1 MLSINL
7 TIHNKDFLV
16 RECLER
22 IKRFT
27 KGKYE
32 IVGVIDGCTDRSEEI
47 LDTFINENPNISIR
61 KIIADDVF
69 ETKANNIAAKNSGG
83 DFIAIIQDDML
94 INEDGWDLRMLK
106 PFNEFSDVFS
116 VTSRCSHNWMINEA
130 SKHINMEKIP
140 DGIWSDI
147 LIHLDHADRNNT
159 PRDSFEIRDSS
170 NRGPLLINHSDFE
183 KLGYFD
189 EIFAPLDMDDH
200 DLHYRAKIELGK
212 VTGLYWI
219 DYISDINWGGTR
231 ENGIPKQWALDSNH
245 KNQKMIYKRHLEYLI
260 GGNIESRKLKSK

>member
-7 TIHNKDFLV
+7 TIHNKDFLLAGS
-16 RECLER
+16 LER
-22 IKRFT
+22 IKKFT
-27 KGKYE
+27 SGKYE
-32 IVGVIDGCTDRSEEI
+32 IVSVLDGCTDKSEEI
-47 LDTFINENPNISIR
+47 LDSFMKNNPEIKIKKILADNI
-61 KIIADDVF
+61 F
-69 ETKANNIAAKNSGG
+69 ETKSNNIAAKNSSG

-94 INEDGWDLRMLK
+94 INEYGWDIRMLE
-106 PFNEFSDVFS
+106 PFRAFSDVFS
-116 VTSRCSHNWMINEA
+116 VTSRCSHNWKINEESA
-130 SKHINMEKIP
+130 HIHMEKIP

-159 PRDSFEIRDSS
+159 SRDSFEIRDSS

-183 KLGYFD
+183 KIGYFD
-189 EIFAPLDMDDH
+189 EEFFPQDMDDH

-231 ENGIPKQWALDSNH
+231 ENGITKQWMLDSNH

-260 GGNIESRKLKSK
+260 GGNIESRKLK